1 MIQGPRERSHAS
13 RDGNIT
19 FAEEVSCGIGCVV
32 SAPLFSAREQI
43 QGRKAR
49 HVLEGL
55 ASFLAS
61 GLRSE
66 SSRLLQSTLDG
77 SDL

>member
-1 MIQGPRERSHAS
+1 MPHVMRILRLQ
-13 RDGNIT
+13 
-19 FAEEVSCGIGCVV
+19 FKEELGLTS
-32 SAPLFSAREQI
+32 FSFSTREQI

-49 HVLEGL
+49 HVLE
-55 ASFLAS
+55 AFTSFLAS

-66 SSRLLQSTLDG
+66 YSKLLQSTLDG

>member
-1 MIQGPRERSHAS
+1 MPHVMRIIRLQFLSAFKAHL
-13 RDGNIT
+13 T
-19 FAEEVSCGIGCVV
+19 F
-32 SAPLFSAREQI
+32 LLYREQI

-49 HVLEGL
+49 HVLEAL
-55 ASFLAS
+55 TSFLAS

-66 SSRLLQSTLDG
+66 YSKLLQSTLDG